1 MKNKTMTMAGKGRV
15 DEKLSELAADEHGGI
30 FIGKHHKDIKGI
42 IGKLFGS
49 DMAVAAAGAEM
60 TTTLTSA

>member
-1 MKNKTMTMAGKGRV
+1 MKNKTMTIAREKGGV

-42 IGKLFGS
+42 IGKLFGLRQGS
-49 DMAVAAAGAEM
+49 GGNRSRNDNN
-60 TTTLTSA
+60 TD

>member
-1 MKNKTMTMAGKGRV
+1 M
-15 DEKLSELAADEHGGI
+15 DEKLSEMAADEHGGI

-49 DMAVAAAGAEM
+49 DKAVAATGAEM